1 MVISSLLK
9 AQTTSLTAF
18 SAFRALRITSAIARS
33 PKLTPNALVLSRWQ
47 RIRDLSSVRREASC
61 GQYLTERNKPGPQ
74 VFILRQAR
82 PATSRKKM
90 QKLKIALII
99 CLCLAVLGCD
109 KIQDAL
115 KTNEHK
121 NEIKNKFAQS
131 QELQDLGNNTA
142 AIANFKKIEAD
153 PAATNQQK
161 ASALRYISLSYY
173 EAGDYQSSGEYA
185 AKAAAYYP
193 VNSYF
198 YLVNMAD
205 ADLMQ
210 GRVPSARDRLEQA
223 VKIDPHQL
231 SANNVLGLL
240 YMGDNGKQYT
250 DFKKALEFNQAAF
263 DIAPG
268 RVTQIVLVRNLI
280 KLEQYSKAKINLDE
294 LKLKYPN
301 DARLRSLQS
310 ELDTAKTVS
319 KNHQ

>member
-1 MVISSLLK
+1 
-9 AQTTSLTAF
+9 
-18 SAFRALRITSAIARS
+18 
-33 PKLTPNALVLSRWQ
+33 
-47 RIRDLSSVRREASC
+47 
-61 GQYLTERNKPGPQ
+61 
-74 VFILRQAR
+74 
-82 PATSRKKM
+82 M
-90 QKLKIALII
+90 QKLKIAFII

-109 KIQDAL
+109 KIQDSL

-121 NEIKNKFAQS
+121 NEIKNTFAQS
-131 QELQDLGNNTA
+131 QELQDRGNNTA

-185 AKAAAYYP
+185 AKAAAYYS
-193 VNSYF
+193 VNSYY

-210 GRVPSARDRLEQA
+210 GRVASARDRLEQA